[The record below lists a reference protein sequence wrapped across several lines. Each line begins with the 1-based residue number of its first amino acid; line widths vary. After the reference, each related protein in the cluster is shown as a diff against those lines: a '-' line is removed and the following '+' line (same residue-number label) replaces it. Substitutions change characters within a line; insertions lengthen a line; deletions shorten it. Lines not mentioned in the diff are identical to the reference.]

1 MENLM
6 QRINYHIHVTTF
18 SRSKHSTPPL
28 PYKLVLI
35 IFLLVG
41 ILHEIR
47 MHLFLK
53 RKRCPIKTRI
63 SNKDFNNKSL

>member
-1 MENLM
+1 MHTFEVFSAE
-6 QRINYHIHVTTF
+6 RIVYN
-18 SRSKHSTPPL
+18 
-28 PYKLVLI
+28 KLVLI

-41 ILHEIR
+41 IQHEIR
-47 MHLFLK
+47 MNLFLK

>member
-1 MENLM
+1 MHTFEVFSAE
-6 QRINYHIHVTTF
+6 RIVYN
-18 SRSKHSTPPL
+18 
-28 PYKLVLI
+28 KLVLI

-47 MHLFLK
+47 MNLFLK
-53 RKRCPIKTRI
+53 RKRYPIKTRI